1 MKYLTD
7 VQPFLLHTA
16 FFALPFVSRHSFHPP
31 YFVFNMRCTLGSSVL
46 LHFLLALFSLHN
58 AVRATFCPEGN
69 GISAFCRSGEAPMVR
84 DYFYVGG
91 DYVYQPKLGSS
102 IFSGQMY
109 VEKLAPAWGAWQ
121 PHPLV
126 LITAGVPSGA
136 AWLNTPDGRK
146 GWASFFVERG
156 YLVYIVDITSVG
168 RSSENEFDI
177 FPMKIATTVSIT
189 ENAYTAPELIDPY
202 PQSVNHTQWPGSGT
216 KGDPTFDA
224 FTASMI
230 PLGSNATS
238 GELSM
243 REAGCKLLEMIGLKS
258 YIISHSAG
266 ATYASLMSD
275 ECPNLIQGSI
285 NLEPGNT
292 PFQSL
297 VGNSTVPAV
306 GYSPSRECGL
316 TNTMLQ
322 YDPPIKNCSQLE
334 PVEVG
339 PDTPGNRSC
348 YLQTSPAHTL
358 PNIAKVPYVL
368 LTGAASPHI
377 TYDHCMVAFLKQ
389 AGVDAEWIKLG
400 DLGIEG
406 NGHFLHLEENNLQIA
421 RVVETWMRSKN
432 WWS

>member
-1 MKYLTD
+1 
-7 VQPFLLHTA
+7 
-16 FFALPFVSRHSFHPP
+16 
-31 YFVFNMRCTLGSSVL
+31 MRWTWGSSAV
-46 LHFLLALFSLHN
+46 LHFLIAISSLCNVAL
-58 AVRATFCPEGN
+58 ATFCPEGK
-69 GISAFCRSGEAPMVR
+69 GISALCRSGEAPMVR

-91 DYVYQPKLGSS
+91 DYVYQPSLSYS

-109 VEKLAPAWGAWQ
+109 VERLAPARGAWQ

-156 YLVYIVDITSVG
+156 YLVYIVDITTVG
-168 RSSENEFDI
+168 RSSQNQFEI

-189 ENAYTAPELIDPY
+189 QNSYTAPELIEPY
-202 PQSVNHTQWPGSGT
+202 PQSVNHTQWSGSGVQ
-216 KGDPTFDA
+216 GDPTFDA

-230 PLGSNATS
+230 PLGSNTTS

-243 REAGCKLLEMIGLKS
+243 RDAGCQLLEQIGLKS

-266 ATYASLMSD
+266 STYASLMSD
-275 ECPNLIQGSI
+275 ECPDLIQGSV

-306 GYSPSRECGL
+306 GYSPSRPCGL
-316 TNTMLQ
+316 TNTLLQ
-322 YDPPIKNCSQLE
+322 YDPPITNCSQLE
-334 PVEVG
+334 TVEVG

-348 YLQTSPAHTL
+348 YLQTSPAHQL

-377 TYDHCMVAFLKQ
+377 TYDHCMIAFLEQ

-400 DLGIEG
+400 DLDIQG
-406 NGHFLHLEENNLQIA
+406 NGHFLYLEENNLQIA
-421 RVVETWMRSKN
+421 HVVDRWMRSKN
-432 WWS
+432 R